1 MVGSMIVLSDGS
13 TPRLQYT
20 TLATLSGV
28 SRALEEQVGG
38 GQRGQFQIGI
48 NQLTGHI
55 SYYS

>member
-1 MVGSMIVLSDGS
+1 MIVLSDGS

-20 TLATLSGV
+20 TLVTLSGV